1 MIWEGHKT
9 KVKHGSDYIIII
21 LLSTSSNKY
30 KPLKYLLL
38 NIVLHIRKS

>member
-21 LLSTSSNKY
+21 LLSTSVQQ
-30 KPLKYLLL
+30 
-38 NIVLHIRKS
+38 I